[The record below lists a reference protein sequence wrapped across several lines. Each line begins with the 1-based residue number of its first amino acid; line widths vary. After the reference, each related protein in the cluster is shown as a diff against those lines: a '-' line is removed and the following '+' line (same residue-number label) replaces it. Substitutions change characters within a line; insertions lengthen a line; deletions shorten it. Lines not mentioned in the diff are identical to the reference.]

1 MRYFS
6 HEECKIN
13 NTMRDMYRKEWSG
26 LKHRRH
32 GKRKS
37 GFAGFG
43 EAAFFFC
50 MTYPQKRDANRYK
63 EDQNMPIIH
72 VSVTG
77 KQDTQKK
84 RDFMELAAN
93 SIRSHTNT
101 LPKNI
106 YVYFHEM
113 EPENVRKT
121 APTARI
127 DWTMIPDRTN
137 EVKKAIMG
145 ELTDELV
152 KLTGEN
158 GSEIAIIMP
167 CWEESPGQTTTTGKQ
182 TQTIPFRFDGGGF
195 FAR

>member
-13 NTMRDMYRKEWSG
+13 NTICDMYRKEWSG

-37 GFAGFG
+37 DFAGFG

-84 RDFMELAAN
+84 RDFMEFAAN
-93 SIRSHTNT
+93 SIRSYTNT

-121 APTARI
+121 APTALI
-127 DWTMIPDRTN
+127 DWAMIPDRTN
-137 EVKKAIMG
+137 EAKKAIMG
-145 ELTDELV
+145 KLTDELA
-152 KLTGEN
+152 KLTWEN
-158 GSEIAIIMP
+158 RSEIVIIFND
-167 CWEESPGQTTTTGKQ
+167 
-182 TQTIPFRFDGGGF
+182 IPLPNAMLGGITR
-195 FAR
+195 ADNYNW

>member
-13 NTMRDMYRKEWSG
+13 NAMRDMYRKEWSG

-37 GFAGFG
+37 DFAGFG

-72 VSVTG
+72 VSETG

-84 RDFMELAAN
+84 RDFMEFAAN

-106 YVYFHEM
+106 EVFSLTHMSRE
-113 EPENVRKT
+113 K
-121 APTARI
+121 
-127 DWTMIPDRTN
+127 MISIFR
-137 EVKKAIMG
+137 VCG
-145 ELTDELV
+145 RELCEAV
-152 KLTGEN
+152 LTR
-158 GSEIAIIMP
+158 
-167 CWEESPGQTTTTGKQ
+167 W
-182 TQTIPFRFDGGGF
+182 IPFRLDGGGF

>member
-6 HEECKIN
+6 HKKRKN
-13 NTMRDMYRKEWSG
+13 NNVVRNMYRKEWSG

-37 GFAGFG
+37 DFAGFG

-72 VSVTG
+72 VSETG

-93 SIRSHTNT
+93 SIRSHTNM

-121 APTARI
+121 APTALI

-137 EVKKAIMG
+137 EANKAIMG
-145 ELTDELV
+145 KLTDELAS
-152 KLTGEN
+152 L
-158 GSEIAIIMP
+158 
-167 CWEESPGQTTTTGKQ
+167 PGRMEAKSQSSTTT
-182 TQTIPFRFDGGGF
+182 
-195 FAR
+195 